1 MGKVKLSLLVAA
13 VVAVNC
19 CCLSAY
25 GYTVQNVNR
34 ATDGSHDL
42 DESFLQQP
50 HYRSNNELL
59 DLLAHLQK
67 DYPELAKVHTIGQ
80 SREGVPLSVLEIRP
94 NVNRPRPL
102 LMPMFKYVGNM
113 HGDETVGRELL
124 LYLAQYLLSNY
135 GRDPEVSA
143 LVNETAIYL
152 MPTMNPDGYERSK
165 VSHSDSFGATY
176 CTRLWWRRSCGVWG
190 KERRKTPAYRH

>member
-1 MGKVKLSLLVAA
+1 MGDVKLSLLVSAIA
-13 VVAVNC
+13 IN
-19 CCLSAY
+19 CCLSVLTVY
-25 GYTVQNVNR
+25 GFTVQNVNPVGG
-34 ATDGSHDL
+34 DSHDV

-50 HYRSNNELL
+50 HYRGNNELL
-59 DLLAHLQK
+59 DVLAHLQK

-80 SREGVPLSVLEIRP
+80 SLEGRPLTVLEIRP

-124 LYLAQYLLSNY
+124 LYLAQYLLANY
-135 GRDPEVSA
+135 GRDPEVST

-165 VSHSDSFGATY
+165 VSRIIRIGVTY
-176 CTRLWWRRSCGVWG
+176 CSLHGNVRG
-190 KERRKTPAYRH
+190 